1 MSVEDESGELDDV
14 SGFINEVTRYQEQST
29 GNGDNAAPACVYV
42 CERYGL
48 EEDVDAPF
56 QQDDEDDDQ
65 EDDLQDK
72 IAKHHAEFL
81 AQQAARR
88 EQVRA
93 AAPWSAPPLMS
104 PRPETQR
111 QKKVEALE
119 LSTPA
124 TPVGK
129 GLSLQNIQ
137 EDASYNDQAHS
148 TATSSLAADG
158 TVGGSEDS
166 RDASCASSPQLGPLP
181 VTPHLQREAS
191 AASDSSMQPSPSEAG
206 EEESNAEQEE
216 AGGEES
222 NAEQEEGEEEEE
234 EKDQVQREEAGPAGV
249 TQLSH
254 DLTGSGSLP
263 CVEGTNEEE
272 EEGDD
277 DADEH
282 CKQQGRGEVLGA
294 VLASA
299 SALASPTASLH
310 AAVCDQPDPD
320 ECDEA
325 ASQASS
331 HAALDLQQAPSPS
344 ATSSSALT
352 GHPSLR
358 DSLPGPLPD
367 SSLEAEAQPE
377 VDSSGPLD
385 GSSGAWAPA
394 GGAVGLEQ
402 GSAAAVPAAEHS
414 DRPSTAVASEAS
426 ELDRA
431 SACSSAG
438 QAEKALVEGGLGAR
452 ESEEEDGEEEEEEEE
467 EGHGLTVAEKED
479 AEEEGAEELQAEQE
493 GSGQGAGAEVEPAAA
508 EGWEAGSEDGLG
520 SASEQA
526 QPGTAPSSPDP
537 APFTAPSPESDVSA
551 WGPVA
556 PVAESGEAVSG
567 EELCV
572 PRPLLPTEQAEADEG
587 DSSLVVQPGLACTEP
602 TAQPVVET
610 ELLEASVLTTENSAV
625 TLVGDDSGLPTAA
638 VQAEVQPDKLELDDQ
653 QEDKVAEQRVEA
665 DEQTGEGL
673 PEQPD
678 VASLPSEVAAAQ
690 PWQEPSQP
698 VAEKVPSAT
707 EDEAAATEDDS
718 DGDTAPVT
726 APAPDINEQK
736 VWTEEHVEEPEEQ
749 GQGGEDQEQ
758 RDKQQSAEEDEED
771 DEEDSPTL
779 PDLPAVSPTEPVMLP
794 LHDSPAEGS
803 APAPDAESAAGAAVG
818 SEPGTQ
824 DSDEARAV
832 QPQHSDPAL
841 TTCQP
846 TAAPQPSCPAQ
857 PSDQQPPMDSSAA
870 PPQESSGA
878 QLGISLGAVQ
888 EGGLAPE
895 EGPGEAV
902 LPAAADSDSEQA
914 SPEGGAGSLDG
925 SPAAQASSSTVAS
938 TTPTDYGDL
947 PHPHQFALQLL
958 ARDTSRLPDSEA
970 RAQPSLSLTSTTF
983 ATTSPLPPRRLS
995 RHSGGGGMAAAVGL
1009 RAPSPSHAKNSAQ
1022 HASPP
1027 SAHSLPPLP
1036 PPLGMA
1042 SRRSSG
1048 SPEQPLLQPLAP
1060 ALGSNPGATTKVLG
1074 HPPLASR
1081 RPGSAPSARLNNPY
1095 ANSLARPGHP
1105 SLQPSPATTAVL
1117 AATTATF
1124 PYAQL
1129 PHPSASR
1136 PRPPLEGSEGEEGGE
1151 LDALGLALLSARL
1164 ARQQGRPGATR
1175 AGSEGDVEEL
1185 LGLAAPPPP
1194 VPAWQPLGSRE
1205 VGLGGALGGGA
1216 GGSPGM
1222 AWGGRLQGVAEEE
1235 EARAGL
1241 WAPAAAPPPSS
1252 WSDWAA
1258 REAWQPEGYGAGQ
1271 AGGRQGLRQA
1281 RPSTAPLTR
1290 SQRPLS
1296 AQAAAGVAGWPA
1308 SAQYGAEFS
1317 SSPYHPS
1324 GTTDWPA
1331 LPPAAAPPATWGGRR
1346 RPASAQVRP
1355 KPPPHA
1361 LTSPDWLLARPNA
1374 RPRSPSPPGGPAPH
1388 TPGQVTTAAVDVG
1401 GVSVS
1406 VYVAEA
1412 SKKIR
1417 EANRCMAALGMRN
1430 RFRLQTSGP
1439 ALLVQVYDGTWGQA
1453 RVGGMEGGQPAPLGG
1468 WVGEEAPGQQPTALA
1483 LAAAAPALQQLTLQR
1498 FLAKHARLKA
1508 QAGLLATGGVRR
1520 APLPILPGGEQGR
1533 AGGAAAAAARGMGGR
1548 GAPEPGGGARP
1559 QARQRPHSAA
1569 PAWASRTYGQ
1579 PRVFAEGLGAGG
1591 GAALEAES
1599 RGMVSGLRPLGQPL
1613 GEQQP
1618 GGPGPRGG
1626 VEYVGAGQG
1635 AAGAGFAPGSD
1646 LAARRVR
1653 SAGGGHPKAVA
1664 AWVMQQ
1670 GRDEEERQAPWY
1682 GPEAALVRQQ
1692 LGASAATCQQLASTV
1707 NSMCWEQ
1714 MAAQARKSM
1723 RGVLLLRSRSR
1734 NPANALATAFRD
1746 MTSSTSTS
1754 EQSHHVKSPGL
1765 LGPRFKNPWEQWE
1778 DRGFS
1783 HVWQWQK
1790 ERRKKKLPFMG
1801 WLSGQRH
1808 PSAADWAAAFPAC
1821 PVDWQAVHQPPDDA
1835 IQATWV
1841 GHASVLVQMAG
1852 FTFLTDPVMSAR
1864 CAPVQWA
1871 GPQRVVPAAF
1881 QVRALLMVSAADG
1894 GVPEQVKDPQFTA
1907 LDFVLISHN
1916 HYDHLDADTVDALNA
1931 KFGAGLTWYVPL
1943 GLAAWFA
1950 GRGVR
1955 GKVVELDWWQQVQHQ
1970 GKAGQHS
1977 SVHCVAAGPGPAL
1990 PQQLQVT
1997 LTPAMH
2003 WSARGV
2009 LDRCRTLWGSWAV
2022 ASQQPRLSFWFAGD
2036 TGYCPVFKEVRQRCG
2051 PFDLAAIPIGAYEP
2065 RWFSWLLSLQNA
2077 LDTRY
2082 AVRPQHVNAEEGLAI
2097 HRDVGARVSLA
2108 IHCCTW
2114 ALTDEAL
2121 DEPPRSVP
2129 DARCGRNGQHSQR
2142 PEDRAQ
2148 VGKITVAGRG
2158 LSEVLVT
2165 PPARRRLHEALEES
2179 GCRRDEFVTVRHGE
2193 KVVVRDGRLANKP
2206 LLISPAAEPVA

>member
-1 MSVEDESGELDDV
+1 
-14 SGFINEVTRYQEQST
+14 
-29 GNGDNAAPACVYV
+29 
-42 CERYGL
+42 
-48 EEDVDAPF
+48 
-56 QQDDEDDDQ
+56 
-65 EDDLQDK
+65 
-72 IAKHHAEFL
+72 
-81 AQQAARR
+81 
-88 EQVRA
+88 
-93 AAPWSAPPLMS
+93 
-104 PRPETQR
+104 
-111 QKKVEALE
+111 
-119 LSTPA
+119 
-124 TPVGK
+124 
-129 GLSLQNIQ
+129 
-137 EDASYNDQAHS
+137 
-148 TATSSLAADG
+148 
-158 TVGGSEDS
+158 
-166 RDASCASSPQLGPLP
+166 
-181 VTPHLQREAS
+181 
-191 AASDSSMQPSPSEAG
+191 
-206 EEESNAEQEE
+206 
-216 AGGEES
+216 
-222 NAEQEEGEEEEE
+222 
-234 EKDQVQREEAGPAGV
+234 
-249 TQLSH
+249 
-254 DLTGSGSLP
+254 
-263 CVEGTNEEE
+263 
-272 EEGDD
+272 
-277 DADEH
+277 
-282 CKQQGRGEVLGA
+282 
-294 VLASA
+294 
-299 SALASPTASLH
+299 
-310 AAVCDQPDPD
+310 
-320 ECDEA
+320 
-325 ASQASS
+325 
-331 HAALDLQQAPSPS
+331 
-344 ATSSSALT
+344 
-352 GHPSLR
+352 
-358 DSLPGPLPD
+358 
-367 SSLEAEAQPE
+367 
-377 VDSSGPLD
+377 
-385 GSSGAWAPA
+385 
-394 GGAVGLEQ
+394 
-402 GSAAAVPAAEHS
+402 
-414 DRPSTAVASEAS
+414 
-426 ELDRA
+426 
-431 SACSSAG
+431 
-438 QAEKALVEGGLGAR
+438 
-452 ESEEEDGEEEEEEEE
+452 
-467 EGHGLTVAEKED
+467 
-479 AEEEGAEELQAEQE
+479 
-493 GSGQGAGAEVEPAAA
+493 
-508 EGWEAGSEDGLG
+508 
-520 SASEQA
+520 
-526 QPGTAPSSPDP
+526 
-537 APFTAPSPESDVSA
+537 
-551 WGPVA
+551 
-556 PVAESGEAVSG
+556 
-567 EELCV
+567 
-572 PRPLLPTEQAEADEG
+572 
-587 DSSLVVQPGLACTEP
+587 
-602 TAQPVVET
+602 
-610 ELLEASVLTTENSAV
+610 ENSAV

-638 VQAEVQPDKLELDDQ
+638 VQAEAQPDELELDEQ

-665 DEQTGEGL
+665 DERTGEGL

-707 EDEAAATEDDS
+707 EDEAAAKEDDS

-758 RDKQQSAEEDEED
+758 RDKQQSAGEEEEED
-771 DEEDSPTL
+771 DEEDSPTP
-779 PDLPAVSPTEPVMLP
+779 PDLPAASPTEPVMLP

-818 SEPGTQ
+818 PEPGTQ
-824 DSDEARAV
+824 VVDEGGAV
-832 QPQHSDPAL
+832 QPQHSDPAPSPPAL

-878 QLGISLGAVQ
+878 QLGSSLGAVQ
-888 EGGLAPE
+888 EGGLAPGQ
-895 EGPGEAV
+895 GPGEAV

-970 RAQPSLSLTSTTF
+970 RAQPSHSLTSTTF

-1009 RAPSPSHAKNSAQ
+1009 RAPSPSHAKDSAQ

-1185 LGLAAPPPP
+1185 LGLAGPPPP

-1296 AQAAAGVAGWPA
+1296 AQAAAGAAGWPA

-1439 ALLVQVYDGTWGQA
+1439 ALLVQVYDSTWGQA
-1453 RVGGMEGGQPAPLGG
+1453 RVEGGQPAPLGG

-1533 AGGAAAAAARGMGGR
+1533 AGGAQQQQP
-1548 GAPEPGGGARP
+1548 GAWGGGVP
-1559 QARQRPHSAA
+1559 QSLGGPGAI
-1569 PAWASRTYGQ
+1569 
-1579 PRVFAEGLGAGG
+1579 AEGLGAGG

-1714 MAAQARKSM
+1714 MAAQARK
-1723 RGVLLLRSRSR
+1723 LLPCVAMAEGEEEEEAAVHGLAEWCAGYFK
-1734 NPANALATAFRD
+1734 PASCTLCLVCA
-1746 MTSSTSTS
+1746 
-1754 EQSHHVKSPGL
+1754 
-1765 LGPRFKNPWEQWE
+1765 
-1778 DRGFS
+1778 
-1783 HVWQWQK
+1783 
-1790 ERRKKKLPFMG
+1790 
-1801 WLSGQRH
+1801 SGQRH

-2121 DEPPRSVP
+2121 DEPPR
-2129 DARCGRNGQHSQR
+2129 
-2142 PEDRAQ
+2142 
-2148 VGKITVAGRG
+2148 
-2158 LSEVLVT
+2158 
-2165 PPARRRLHEALEES
+2165 RLHEALEES